1 MVPSITVTATEQA
14 GLHRSV
20 TLTQL
25 TVSTVLLL
33 SSHYNQKQ
41 KTQKLS
47 LRCTHGWNALVY
59 ETSLGI
65 YVGCNTSDAFTLLLS
80 LLFLA
85 FPLFM
90 FPFNAHSLNAHFL
103 MFLPS
108 KVKLTSLTVSL
119 ASLNLPK
126 SLHSSRD
133 CQQLYFCTS
142 LVDSKICISCTSLIH
157 GETCFLYL

>member
-20 TLTQL
+20 TLIQI
-25 TVSTVLLL
+25 TVSIVPLL
-33 SSHYNQKQ
+33 SSHYNQKH

-47 LRCTHGWNALVY
+47 LRCTHGWTAMVY
-59 ETSLGI
+59 GTSLGI
-65 YVGCNTSDAFTLLLS
+65 YVGCNTSNVFTLLLS
-80 LLFLA
+80 LLLLA

-90 FPFNAHSLNAHFL
+90 LPFNAHSLNVHFL
-103 MFLPS
+103 MFLPCN
-108 KVKLTSLTVSL
+108 VKFTSLTVSL

-142 LVDSKICISCTSLIH
+142 LVDGKICISCTSLIL
-157 GETCFLYL
+157 GEIGFLYL